1 MELLG
6 LEQGDAHGESKKGSR
21 RKDGGRWEK
30 GEGRG
35 KKEEVYGEGRE
46 KDLDSKPGWGMS
58 RQKENGAEGG
68 EEWEGKRGRKGMELG
83 KGKARE
89 KKRGGKGGEEKEQ
102 GQGAG
107 TEHGTGERG
116 RKELGKSMDRKG
128 RAMEKGQSRLWE
140 VNSLGSQLAGKSL
153 SNQLAGN

>member
-1 MELLG
+1 MGGCEG
-6 LEQGDAHGESKKGSR
+6 QGR
-21 RKDGGRWEK
+21 RRTGRK
-30 GEGRG
+30 GERSG
-35 KKEEVYGEGRE
+35 KEEEGE
-46 KDLDSKPGWGMS
+46 
-58 RQKENGAEGG
+58 
-68 EEWEGKRGRKGMELG
+68 KGMELG

>member
-1 MELLG
+1 M
-6 LEQGDAHGESKKGSR
+6 
-21 RKDGGRWEK
+21 
-30 GEGRG
+30 GEGRR
-35 KKEEVYGEGRE
+35 KREEGRGIWGGKG
-46 KDLDSKPGWGMS
+46 KDLESKPGWGGCEGQGRRRTGRKGERS
-58 RQKENGAEGG
+58 GKEKEG
-68 EEWEGKRGRKGMELG
+68 EKGMELG